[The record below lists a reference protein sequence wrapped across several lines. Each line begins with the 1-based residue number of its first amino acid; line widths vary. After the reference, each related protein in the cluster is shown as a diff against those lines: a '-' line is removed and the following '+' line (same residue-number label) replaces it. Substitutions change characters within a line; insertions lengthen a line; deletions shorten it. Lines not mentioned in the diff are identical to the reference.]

1 MRNFNTFRF
10 DADKVAVE
18 IDKNINKVKYYETA
32 TNINVE
38 YVDYVLRYENDG
50 EYHIVLDEDVP
61 EAIAKMIA
69 RSLQDYAGGTTKI
82 ERCEH
87 AEDNGYSYE
96 IVWNTELISL

>member
-10 DADKVAVE
+10 DSDKVAVE

-38 YVDYVLRYENDG
+38 YVDYAIRWENND

-69 RSLQDYAGGTTKI
+69 RSLQSYAGGTTKI
-82 ERCEH
+82 DTVEH
-87 AEDNGYSYE
+87 AEDDGHSYE
-96 IVWNTELISL
+96 VIWDTELISL

>member
-10 DADKVAVE
+10 DADKVAV
-18 IDKNINKVKYYETA
+18 DINKVKYYEEPTD
-32 TNINVE
+32 INVE
-38 YVDYVLRYENDG
+38 YVDYAIRYENNG

-82 ERCEH
+82 ERCAH
-87 AEDNGYSYE
+87 AEDDGYSYE
-96 IVWNTELISL
+96 VLWNTELIYL

>member
-10 DADKVAVE
+10 DSDKVAVE
-18 IDKNINKVKYYETA
+18 IDRNINKVKYYETA

-38 YVDYVLRYENDG
+38 YVDEVIRWENND

-82 ERCEH
+82 DTVYH
-87 AEDNGYSYE
+87 AEDDGYSYE
-96 IVWNTELISL
+96 IVWNTDLILF

>member
-18 IDKNINKVKYYETA
+18 IDRNINKVKFYETP
-32 TNINVE
+32 TDINVE
-38 YVDYVLRYENDG
+38 YVDYAIRWENND

-61 EAIAKMIA
+61 EEIARMIA
-69 RSLQDYAGGTTKI
+69 NSLQSYAGGETKI

-87 AEDNGYSYE
+87 AEDDGYSYE
-96 IVWNTELISL
+96 IVWNTELISF

>member
-1 MRNFNTFRF
+1 MRNFNTFNF
-10 DADKVAVE
+10 NSDKVAVE

-87 AEDNGYSYE
+87 AEDDGFSYE
-96 IVWNTELISL
+96 VIWNIDLISL